1 MRVIDIEN
9 ITEAMRDDTRFVLR
23 CEEVFHDKIS
33 SAAASILMN
42 KGQKP
47 IVCLTGPS
55 GSGKTTTAMRL
66 REYLENLG
74 VKVCMLSMDNF
85 FLPLDQ
91 RPPEASD
98 WESPYCVNRDLLIED
113 IHRLMDGELVELPV
127 YDFKAGGVGGYKPM
141 QGDKD
146 AVIIAEGIHM
156 LNPLIF
162 DQLRSEAT
170 GVYVAPRTRIITHK
184 DRIVRPEQLRVARRM
199 IRDYQGRGHSL
210 RQTVERAESVDR
222 GELNYIMPNKPN
234 ASIHIDTFHDYE
246 PCILARYL
254 KEIPEFYSQLDDQF
268 IAEHGLSDLMDVVNS
283 VPSLRTD
290 YVPRDS
296 IVREFVGGSCFEYY
310 IGKNRQLTVNSN
322 FDNTKRNRNLALL
335 REKGRKS
342 ECILTSGE
350 RPLPTCC
357 ARRTRRSA
365 PPRWRKNSPSRAR
378 SSWAISR
385 CCAPRARKF
394 SPLRAAM

>member
-1 MRVIDIEN
+1 MRVIDIDDV
-9 ITEAMRDDTRFVLR
+9 IYAMRSQTQFVLR

-33 SAAASILMN
+33 AAAGAILSA
-42 KGQKP
+42 QPRKP
-47 IVCLTGPS
+47 YVCLTGPS

-66 REYLENLG
+66 KAYLENLG
-74 VKVCMLSMDNF
+74 VKVCLLSMDNF
-85 FLPLDQ
+85 FLPLAE
-91 RPPEASD
+91 RPKDLTD
-98 WESPYCVNRDLLIED
+98 WESPLCVNRQLLLGTIEK
-113 IHRLMDGELVELPV
+113 LSNGETVQVPW
-127 YDFKAGGVGGYKPM
+127 YDFPNNRTGGYTPM
-141 QGDKD
+141 EGSRE

-296 IVREFVGGSCFEYY
+296 IVREFVGGSCFEY
-310 IGKNRQLTVNSN
+310 
-322 FDNTKRNRNLALL
+322 
-335 REKGRKS
+335 
-342 ECILTSGE
+342 
-350 RPLPTCC
+350 
-357 ARRTRRSA
+357 
-365 PPRWRKNSPSRAR
+365 
-378 SSWAISR
+378 
-385 CCAPRARKF
+385 
-394 SPLRAAM
+394 

>member
-1 MRVIDIEN
+1 MRIIDLETIN
-9 ITEAMRDDTRFVLR
+9 QAMNNETQFVLR
-23 CEEVFHDKIS
+23 CEEVFHDKVS
-33 SAAASILMN
+33 SAAAAVLSA
-42 KGQKP
+42 GRERR
-47 IVCLTGPS
+47 IVALTGPS

-66 REYLENLG
+66 RDYLENLG
-74 VKVCMLSMDNF
+74 VKVCLLSMDNF

-91 RPPEASD
+91 RPPEATD
-98 WESPYCVNRDLLIED
+98 WESPYCVNVDLLVSCIG
-113 IHRLMDGELVELPV
+113 RLLDGEQVDIPW
-127 YDFKAGGVGGYKPM
+127 YDFKTGTTGGYKPM

-146 AVIIAEGIHM
+146 CIVIAEGIHM

-162 DQLRSEAT
+162 DKIRGAAT
-170 GVYVAPRTRIITHK
+170 GIYVAPRTRILTNK
-184 DRIVRPEQLRVARRM
+184 DRVVRPEQLRVARRM

-296 IVREFVGGSCFEYY
+296 IVREFVGGSCFEY
-310 IGKNRQLTVNSN
+310 
-322 FDNTKRNRNLALL
+322 
-335 REKGRKS
+335 
-342 ECILTSGE
+342 
-350 RPLPTCC
+350 
-357 ARRTRRSA
+357 
-365 PPRWRKNSPSRAR
+365 
-378 SSWAISR
+378 
-385 CCAPRARKF
+385 
-394 SPLRAAM
+394 

>member
-9 ITEAMRDDTRFVLR
+9 IVTNMKDDTRFVLR

-146 AVIIAEGIHM
+146 CIVIAEGIHM

-162 DQLRSEAT
+162 DKIRGAAT
-170 GVYVAPRTRIITHK
+170 GIYVAPRTRILTNK
-184 DRIVRPEQLRVARRM
+184 DRVVRPEQLRVARRL
-199 IRDYQGRGHSL
+199 IRDYNTRGHSL
-210 RQTVERAESVDR
+210 RETVERAESVNA
-222 GELNYIMPNKPN
+222 GEVNYIRPFKSN
-234 ASIHIDTFHDYE
+234 AAIHIDSFHDYE
-246 PCILARYL
+246 PCILAKCL
-254 KEIPEFYSQLDDQF
+254 ANIPNFRRELTPEYMQ
-268 IAEHGLSDLMDVVNS
+268 EHDLTDLVEVVES
-283 VPSLRTD
+283 VPPLHTP
-290 YVPRDS
+290 YVPLNS
-296 IVREFVGGSCFEYY
+296 IVREFVGGSCYQY
-310 IGKNRQLTVNSN
+310 
-322 FDNTKRNRNLALL
+322 
-335 REKGRKS
+335 
-342 ECILTSGE
+342 
-350 RPLPTCC
+350 
-357 ARRTRRSA
+357 
-365 PPRWRKNSPSRAR
+365 
-378 SSWAISR
+378 
-385 CCAPRARKF
+385 
-394 SPLRAAM
+394 

>member
-1 MRVIDIEN
+1 MRIIDLETIN
-9 ITEAMRDDTRFVLR
+9 QAMNNETQFVLR
-23 CEEVFHDKIS
+23 CEEVFHDKVS
-33 SAAASILMN
+33 SAAAAVLSA
-42 KGQKP
+42 GRERR
-47 IVCLTGPS
+47 IVALTGPS

-66 REYLENLG
+66 RDYLENLG
-74 VKVCMLSMDNF
+74 VKVCLLSMDNF

-91 RPPEASD
+91 RPPEATD
-98 WESPYCVNRDLLIED
+98 WESPYCVNVDLLVSCIG
-113 IHRLMDGELVELPV
+113 RLLDGEQVDIPW
-127 YDFKAGGVGGYKPM
+127 YDFKTGTTGGYKPM

-146 AVIIAEGIHM
+146 CIVIAEGIHM

-162 DQLRSEAT
+162 DKIRGAAT
-170 GVYVAPRTRIITHK
+170 GIYVAPRTRILTNK
-184 DRIVRPEQLRVARRM
+184 DRVVRPEQLRVARRM

-254 KEIPEFYSQLDDQF
+254 KEIPEYYSQLDDQF

-296 IVREFVGGSCFEYY
+296 IVREFVGGSF
-310 IGKNRQLTVNSN
+310 
-322 FDNTKRNRNLALL
+322 F
-335 REKGRKS
+335 
-342 ECILTSGE
+342 
-350 RPLPTCC
+350 
-357 ARRTRRSA
+357 
-365 PPRWRKNSPSRAR
+365 
-378 SSWAISR
+378 
-385 CCAPRARKF
+385 
-394 SPLRAAM
+394 

>member
-1 MRVIDIEN
+1 MRVIDIEDVVY
-9 ITEAMRDDTRFVLR
+9 AMRNQTQFVLR

-33 SAAASILMN
+33 AAAGAILSA
-42 KGQKP
+42 QPRKP
-47 IVCLTGPS
+47 YVCLTGPS

-66 REYLENLG
+66 KAYLENLG
-74 VKVCMLSMDNF
+74 VKVCLLSMDNF
-85 FLPLDQ
+85 FLPLAE
-91 RPPEASD
+91 RPKDLTD
-98 WESPYCVNRDLLIED
+98 WESPLCVNRQLLLGTIEK
-113 IHRLMDGELVELPV
+113 LSNGETVQVPW
-127 YDFKAGGVGGYKPM
+127 YDFPNNRTGGYTPM
-141 QGDKD
+141 EGSRE

-296 IVREFVGGSCFEYY
+296 IVREFVGGSCFEY
-310 IGKNRQLTVNSN
+310 
-322 FDNTKRNRNLALL
+322 
-335 REKGRKS
+335 
-342 ECILTSGE
+342 
-350 RPLPTCC
+350 
-357 ARRTRRSA
+357 
-365 PPRWRKNSPSRAR
+365 
-378 SSWAISR
+378 
-385 CCAPRARKF
+385 
-394 SPLRAAM
+394 

>member
-9 ITEAMRDDTRFVLR
+9 IVTNMRDDTRFVLR

-42 KGQKP
+42 KSQKP

-98 WESPYCVNRDLLIED
+98 WESPYCVNRQWLIDD
-113 IHRLMDGELVELPV
+113 IHRLMDGELVKLPV
-127 YDFKAGGVGGYKPM
+127 YNFKDGIVGGYKPM

-146 AVIIAEGIHM
+146 AIIIAEGIHM

-162 DQLRSEAT
+162 DELKNEAT
-170 GVYVAPRTRIITHK
+170 GVYVAPRTRIITEK

-222 GELNYIMPNKPN
+222 GERNYIMPNKPN
-234 ASIHIDTFHDYE
+234 AGIHIDTFHDYE
-246 PCILARYL
+246 PCILAKYL
-254 KEIPEFYSQLDDQF
+254 NEIPQF
-268 IAEHGLSDLMDVVNS
+268 RQELTPEYLEKHGLTDLMKVVGG
-283 VPSLRTD
+283 VPPLHTT
-290 YVPRDS
+290 YVPRNS
-296 IVREFVGGSCFEYY
+296 IVREFVGGSCYQY
-310 IGKNRQLTVNSN
+310 
-322 FDNTKRNRNLALL
+322 
-335 REKGRKS
+335 
-342 ECILTSGE
+342 
-350 RPLPTCC
+350 
-357 ARRTRRSA
+357 
-365 PPRWRKNSPSRAR
+365 
-378 SSWAISR
+378 
-385 CCAPRARKF
+385 
-394 SPLRAAM
+394 

>member
-9 ITEAMRDDTRFVLR
+9 IVTNMKDDARFVLR

-141 QGDKD
+141 QGDRD

-184 DRIVRPEQLRVARRM
+184 DRIVRPEQLRVARRL
-199 IRDYQGRGHSL
+199 IRDYNTRGHSL
-210 RQTVERAESVDR
+210 RETVERAESVNA
-222 GELNYIMPNKPN
+222 GEVNYIRPFKSN
-234 ASIHIDTFHDYE
+234 AAIHIDSFHDYE
-246 PCILARYL
+246 PCILAKCL
-254 KEIPEFYSQLDDQF
+254 ANIPNFRQELTPEYMQ
-268 IAEHGLSDLMDVVNS
+268 EHDLTDLVEVVES
-283 VPSLRTD
+283 VPPLHTP
-290 YVPRDS
+290 YVPLNS
-296 IVREFVGGSCFEYY
+296 IVREFVGGSSYEY
-310 IGKNRQLTVNSN
+310 
-322 FDNTKRNRNLALL
+322 
-335 REKGRKS
+335 
-342 ECILTSGE
+342 
-350 RPLPTCC
+350 
-357 ARRTRRSA
+357 
-365 PPRWRKNSPSRAR
+365 
-378 SSWAISR
+378 
-385 CCAPRARKF
+385 
-394 SPLRAAM
+394 